1 MNAKTNAK
9 TVAAAPAAVINNVPA
24 KAGRKPAKAKPSTPV
39 IVVWTFDA
47 QRYGSLG
54 QEMGQAAVQQVA
66 AAGTY
71 WDRCRTL
78 YVEAQNNGAAQE
90 ALDALFGPGDKVK
103 GKKAPWYR
111 TYKSLLNSALTLGL
125 TVTDQMGMSALQK
138 AIKGAKEDAA
148 DENEEA
154 AAAKDAQL
162 LEMFKK
168 IAQGCLN
175 RGITKKALAEA
186 LKGLEA

>member
-1 MNAKTNAK
+1 MNAKTNTAK
-9 TVAAAPAAVINNVPA
+9 LNAAPAAVITNVAPKA
-24 KAGRKPAKAKPSTPV
+24 KRGRKPADAPV
-39 IVVWTFDA
+39 IVAWAFDA
-47 QRYGSLG
+47 ARYGSLG
-54 QEMGQAAVQQVA
+54 QEMGQAAVQQVS

-78 YVEAQNNGAAQE
+78 YVEAQNHGVAQE

-111 TYKSLLNSALTLGL
+111 TYKSLLNSALTLKL
-125 TVTDQMGMSALQK
+125 TVTDAMGMSALQK

-148 DENEEA
+148 DENDEA
-154 AAAKDAQL
+154 REAKAAQL

-175 RGITKKALAEA
+175 KGITKAELAKALKE
-186 LKGLEA
+186 LEA